1 VVTPDPD
8 NPMQS
13 IQTGEQRSRGVEI
26 DLAGEFLPGLQ
37 GVFNYAYTD
46 AFVSRDNRI
55 PVGNRLVGTPK
66 HAGGALV
73 TYRIGTGQLRGASI
87 GVSVYG
93 ASDRYPT
100 LPNNDAVMPA
110 YGRTDLLLS
119 YERGRWNIRTAVNNL
134 FDGTHY
140 DAHTFFIVP
149 RAPRNV
155 MATLSIRL
163 TR

>member
-1 VVTPDPD
+1 
-8 NPMQS
+8 
-13 IQTGEQRSRGVEI
+13 
-26 DLAGEFLPGLQ
+26 
-37 GVFNYAYTD
+37 
-46 AFVSRDNRI
+46 
-55 PVGNRLVGTPK
+55 
-66 HAGGALV
+66 
-73 TYRIGTGQLRGASI
+73 
-87 GVSVYG
+87 
-93 ASDRYPT
+93 
-100 LPNNDAVMPA
+100 MPA